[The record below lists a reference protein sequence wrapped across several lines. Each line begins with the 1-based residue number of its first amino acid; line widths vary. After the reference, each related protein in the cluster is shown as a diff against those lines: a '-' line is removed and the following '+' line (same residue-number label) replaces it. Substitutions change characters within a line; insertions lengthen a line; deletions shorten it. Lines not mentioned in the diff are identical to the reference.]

1 VNAKLNSLKAL
12 RKRMD
17 QLHLYLQNVVD
28 GKMPVNNEII
38 YDIQNIFNLSPSL
51 KVDELVKALAVNMN
65 DNMLVL
71 YLSSII
77 RSILVLHNLINNK
90 ITNEEAEKKELEQL
104 VDGKESGSKDK
115 AAANGIAANGATDS
129 GADTKK
135 DKA

>member
-1 VNAKLNSLKAL
+1 
-12 RKRMD
+12 MD

-129 GADTKK
+129 SADTKK

>member
-1 VNAKLNSLKAL
+1 
-12 RKRMD
+12 MD